1 MNEEDE
7 AFQELE
13 RAQEQRRNTM
23 VLERAQIEAAR
34 FMQDQQRDL
43 AMMTLRKAFE
53 IGYRFGFADAWQEKN

>member
-1 MNEEDE
+1 MTEEDE

-53 IGYRFGFADAWQEKN
+53 IGYRFGFADAWQEKR